1 MSQNSKPQDSKPQ
14 ISKPRDSHEVLQL
27 LRFELNYLE
36 QGGFERDKALLGTD
50 SPFLGTF
57 ACINYGDPLRRHACR
72 ECGLMQFVPPDKQ
85 TEEFPCHYIRL
96 NGSGETIASLIE
108 KNDQRRLVTTLE
120 HWLRATIARLEATRS
135 RAEI

>member
-1 MSQNSKPQDSKPQ
+1 MPQNT
-14 ISKPRDSHEVLQL
+14 HEVLQL

-72 ECGLMQFVPPDKQ
+72 ECGLMQFVPEDKQ
-85 TEEFPCHYIRL
+85 NEEFPCHFIPL
-96 NGSGETIASLIE
+96 NASGETIASLIE
-108 KNDQRRLVTTLE
+108 KNDQRRLVIALQ
-120 HWLRATIARLEATRS
+120 HWLRSTIARLEAMQERGTN
-135 RAEI
+135 RAGLLRFF

>member
-1 MSQNSKPQDSKPQ
+1 MSPINDW
-14 ISKPRDSHEVLQL
+14 HEVLQL

-72 ECGLMQFVPPDKQ
+72 ECGLMQFVPEGKQ
-85 TEEFPCHYIRL
+85 NEEFPCHFIPL
-96 NGSGETIASLIE
+96 NASGETIASLIDQ
-108 KNDQRRLVTTLE
+108 NDQCRLVIALQL
-120 HWLRATIARLEATRS
+120 WLRSTIARLEAMQERTNR
-135 RAEI
+135 